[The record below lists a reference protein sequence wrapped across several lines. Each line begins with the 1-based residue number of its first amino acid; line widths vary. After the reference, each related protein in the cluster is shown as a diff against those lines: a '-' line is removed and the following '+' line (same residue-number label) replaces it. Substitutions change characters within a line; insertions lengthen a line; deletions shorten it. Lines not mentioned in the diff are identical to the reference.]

1 MVFVK
6 LIFNNFVHLI
16 DFKKNMEEIKKKYII
31 DESSKKVAVQI
42 DINDFEKIEQ
52 LIEDYALG
60 KYMEENDP
68 IEVLTLNEAKVLY
81 EKMKIEARGGSTG
94 K

>member
-1 MVFVK
+1 
-6 LIFNNFVHLI
+6 
-16 DFKKNMEEIKKKYII
+16 MEEIKKKYII

-42 DINDFEKIEQ
+42 DINDYEKLEQ

-68 IEVLTLNEAKVLY
+68 TEVLTLNEARVLY
-81 EKMKIEARGGSTG
+81 EKMKTEEKGGNTG